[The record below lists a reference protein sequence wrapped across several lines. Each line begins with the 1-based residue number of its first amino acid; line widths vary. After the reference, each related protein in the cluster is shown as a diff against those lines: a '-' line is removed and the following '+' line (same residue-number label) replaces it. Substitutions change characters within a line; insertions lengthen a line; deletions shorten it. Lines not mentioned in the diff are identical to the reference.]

1 MYMEGVEGN
10 KDIIRKRSPEILETL
25 NPREGVTVYV
35 FDGLAI
41 AIDASGKNYE
51 PLPELL
57 FGPYNKETGKGSFSQ
72 PKEQEEGMDM
82 NYMTICLQQVVRVTS
97 LRKFWFDAYKDDAVK
112 EKYRERRARARM
124 KLFQIAGGDIE
135 PAPEGYGFILS
146 LPE

>member
-1 MYMEGVEGN
+1 
-10 KDIIRKRSPEILETL
+10 
-25 NPREGVTVYV
+25 
-35 FDGLAI
+35 
-41 AIDASGKNYE
+41 
-51 PLPELL
+51 
-57 FGPYNKETGKGSFSQ
+57 
-72 PKEQEEGMDM
+72 MDM
-82 NYMTICLQQVVRVTS
+82 NYITTCLQQVVRVTS